1 MKELRKLDKYLYK
14 YRFKLLAGL
23 LITIVSRIFSLV
35 TPRLVGDSLTL
46 IENYI
51 SDNSIL
57 SSNLKEMLLIN
68 IIIIVGASIISGFFT
83 FLMRQTIIN
92 VSRYIEF
99 DIKNEIFSHYQTL
112 DQNFYKKNR
121 TPRKGGE
128 TAKDLRFPFTFE
140 APKR

>member
-23 LITIVSRIFSLV
+23 LITIVSRVFSLV

-68 IIIIVGASIISGFFT
+68 IIINNNIVMILAILILLITLRLYVLFHSIH
-83 FLMRQTIIN
+83 
-92 VSRYIEF
+92 V
-99 DIKNEIFSHYQTL
+99 
-112 DQNFYKKNR
+112 
-121 TPRKGGE
+121 
-128 TAKDLRFPFTFE
+128 
-140 APKR
+140 

>member
-23 LITIVSRIFSLV
+23 LITIVSRVFSLV

-68 IIIIVGASIISGFFT
+68 IIIIVGASIISGFFY
-83 FLMRQTIIN
+83 F
-92 VSRYIEF
+92 F
-99 DIKNEIFSHYQTL
+99 NEA
-112 DQNFYKKNR
+112 NNYKC
-121 TPRKGGE
+121 
-128 TAKDLRFPFTFE
+128 F
-140 APKR
+140 